1 MIAMS
6 QKESV
11 NRTGFIFISLWT
23 FVSRDGHSMISC
35 TFHSCSTQRTEKK
48 TKMSRRANTI
58 TNFISKYGKL
68 LWCYMWYLR
77 MTKTSFVGSLTSE
90 IIVKKKNTTTRRHT
104 IEGRL
109 SPPSARHTARNRR
122 RKKREKR
129 AARILRL
136 LSSLL
141 LRCIV
146 SSSSLSRARR
156 PNMGKEIATTAAV
169 RAHGW
174 SHRIFK

>member
-1 MIAMS
+1 MCPRKNQYTRI
-6 QKESV
+6 V
-11 NRTGFIFISLWT
+11 FIFISLQT
-23 FVSRDGHSMISC
+23 CVSRAGHSMISC
-35 TFHSCSTQRTEKK
+35 TFHSCSTQRTENKK
-48 TKMSRRANTI
+48 AKMSRRANTI
-58 TNFISKYGKL
+58 TNFIGKYGKL

-109 SPPSARHTARNRR
+109 SPPSARHTTRNR
-122 RKKREKR
+122 KREEKR

-141 LRCIV
+141 LRCVV
-146 SSSSLSRARR
+146 SSSRASTKYGKRDRR
-156 PNMGKEIATTAAV
+156 R
-169 RAHGW
+169 RAKHGW
-174 SHRIFK
+174 SHRIFE

>member
-1 MIAMS
+1 MDTRWSHAPS
-6 QKESV
+6 TLV
-11 NRTGFIFISLWT
+11 A
-23 FVSRDGHSMISC
+23 HSAPK
-35 TFHSCSTQRTEKK
+35 KK

-122 RKKREKR
+122 RKKR